1 MSNTNGT
8 STQALIEAGQATMS
22 TSYNPKEL
30 VLTEGK
36 GLRVRDRDG
45 NEYLDFLA
53 GIAVNALGHGH
64 PALVKALKDA
74 ADRGLF
80 NVSNAFFNETQILL
94 QQKLVEVSFADRVY
108 FANSGAEA
116 NEAAIKLARRYQS
129 VVQESPRFEVITF
142 DRSFHGRTY
151 GALSATAQPKYHAG
165 FEPMVPG
172 FVYGTYNDL
181 ESTRALIG
189 AHTAA
194 IMVEP
199 IQGEAGV
206 RPATPEFLSG
216 LRELCDEHG
225 LLLIFDEVQT
235 GIARTGAWFAYE
247 KFGVVPD
254 IMTLAKGMGG
264 GLPIGA
270 MLATNEVFEG
280 FTYGSHATTFGG
292 NPISTAV
299 SLAVLE
305 TIQSEGLVENAQRRG
320 DYFDEKAKAFAEG
333 KPAVT
338 EVRGMGLLKGIRI
351 EIEPAELIRL
361 QNLCMDEGLL
371 IKATGGEVLRFV
383 PPLVVTEAEIDEAFD
398 KLDAA
403 WVSFTKA

>member
-1 MSNTNGT
+1 MSNTNGK

-64 PALVKALKDA
+64 PALVSALKDA
-74 ADRGLF
+74 ADRGLL

-94 QQKLVEVSFADRVY
+94 QQKLVDISFADRVY
-108 FANSGAEA
+108 FSNSGAEA

-129 VVQESPRFEVITF
+129 VVRETPRFEIITF

-172 FVYGTYNDL
+172 FVYSKYNDL
-181 ESTRALIG
+181 EVTRELIG

-206 RPATPEFLSG
+206 RPATPEFLQG
-216 LRELCDEHG
+216 LRDLCDEHS

-247 KFGVVPD
+247 RFGVVPD
-254 IMTLAKGMGG
+254 IITLAKGMGG

-270 MLATNEVFEG
+270 MLATDEVFQG

-305 TIQSEGLVENAQRRG
+305 TIERDGLVENAKVMG
-320 DYFDEKAKAFAEG
+320 DYFDEKAQAFG
-333 KPAVT
+333 TNKPSVT
-338 EVRGMGLLKGIRI
+338 GVRGMGLLKGIRI
-351 EIEPAELIRL
+351 EIEPSELIRL
-361 QNLCMDEGLL
+361 QNLCMDQGLL

-383 PPLVVTEAEIDEAFD
+383 PPLVVTRAEIDEAFE

-403 WVSFTKA
+403 WSCFERG